1 MGIRRQIASVVK
13 EIDRSYGRKP
23 IKLDWKTRNEE
34 YAKTKTGVKAQ
45 RFYNAMK
52 MSNSYAE
59 AKQHN
64 LI

>member
-1 MGIRRQIASVVK
+1 MGIGKQIAGVVK

-23 IKLDWKTRNEE
+23 IKLDHKARNEE
-34 YAKTKTGVKAQ
+34 YAKTKSGISAQ
-45 RFYNAMK
+45 NWYNTIK

-64 LI
+64 LV